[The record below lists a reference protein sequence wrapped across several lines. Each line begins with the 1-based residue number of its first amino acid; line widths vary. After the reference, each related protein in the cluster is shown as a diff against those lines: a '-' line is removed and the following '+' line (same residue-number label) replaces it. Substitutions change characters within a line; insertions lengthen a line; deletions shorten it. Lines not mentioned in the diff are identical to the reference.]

1 MPDRSPRWLWSAA
14 ILGSCI
20 LSVRLEAAI
29 VVLTYDHG
37 ADYLSP
43 IAAYPGTQ
51 VSIPY
56 YDEGGFRSR
65 PLGPIN
71 PSPPYRLA
79 LAGPQTGTLAENGTA
94 HLSLLYGDS
103 LEVYSLAGLTFDA
116 ISVDLAEYSMVYP
129 VPRTI
134 TFEGILGDGSV
145 VTASFTLDGIITGG
159 SSSRDFQTFTFPQ
172 TFRGLQTLRSSTDR
186 YSLDNLT
193 LSVVPEPASVLL
205 SSVTLFLSAAR
216 RSRLPRT
223 DVPDQGTHHRMMHDA

>member
-1 MPDRSPRWLWSAA
+1 MPDRIPRWLGVAV
-14 ILGSCI
+14 ILGTCI
-20 LSVRLEAAI
+20 SGVRLDAAN

-43 IAAYPGTQ
+43 IAAYPATQ

-56 YDEGGFRSR
+56 YDESGFRTK
-65 PLGPIN
+65 PLGDIDS
-71 PSPPYRLA
+71 SPPYRLA

-94 HLSLLYGDS
+94 HLSLLYDDS
-103 LEVYSLAGLTFDA
+103 LEVHSLTGLIFDA

-129 VPRTI
+129 VPRII

-145 VTASFTLDGIITGG
+145 VAASFTLDGIITGG
-159 SSSRDFQTFTFPQ
+159 SSAPDFQTFTFPE
-172 TFRGLQTLRSSTDR
+172 TFRGLQILRSSTDL

-193 LSVVPEPASVLL
+193 LSVVPEPASAMLAGVAVLM
-205 SSVTLFLSAAR
+205 SAGR

-223 DVPDQGTHHRMMHDA
+223 DRPAH